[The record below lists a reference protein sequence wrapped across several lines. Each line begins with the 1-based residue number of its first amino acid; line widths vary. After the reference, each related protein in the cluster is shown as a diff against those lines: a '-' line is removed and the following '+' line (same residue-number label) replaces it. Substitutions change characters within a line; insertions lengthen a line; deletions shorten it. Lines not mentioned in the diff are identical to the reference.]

1 MSEAI
6 AIPGP
11 ELRAMLSQ
19 RCEEAGGQ
27 SAWARRHN
35 IAVSQV
41 CEALSG
47 KREVTDAMALA
58 MGLFPVKRFLVVKG
72 RPA

>member
-11 ELRAMLSQ
+11 ELRAMLSR
-19 RCEEAGGQ
+19 RCEDAGGQ
-27 SAWARRHN
+27 SAWARKHG

-47 KREVTDAMALA
+47 KREVTDAMSIA
-58 MGLFPVKRFLVVKG
+58 MDLFPVKRFLVVKG
-72 RPA
+72 RVV